1 MFLSYIIDA
10 IASVGGFQE
19 KRLAQVDEITTLSLA
34 DCLSKSPDLATVH
47 NQHQPKPIK
56 NTSSLNFL
64 GSNSNPINGRF
75 HELSAANTRHSHEKE
90 TRYKNLHKYRPI

>member
-1 MFLSYIIDA
+1 VFLSYIIDA

-56 NTSSLNFL
+56 NYFQPKFS
-64 GSNSNPINGRF
+64 GQ
-75 HELSAANTRHSHEKE
+75 
-90 TRYKNLHKYRPI
+90 